1 MYASAG
7 GAWPRLV
14 CPKTGV
20 MILGDKAGGFDLDDQ
35 AATKN
40 SMNKKVTGRFPILL
54 LLGLLCI
61 YSIAC
66 SSTGNSPAPAPT
78 ETPGATVDSLFREF
92 HQTLGGDAVLG
103 RAITKL
109 VERDGKQC
117 QFTETALM
125 CYDAAASDISRHFL
139 LYPLGIELN
148 LLESL
153 DFPTPPEAA
162 GRDLGDGFYLYPE
175 FEKLYDQLYGALYV
189 GRPLTQVRVNQG
201 NQRYE
206 QFFTNVGF
214 YRNFSDPAGDVHLIT
229 YGAYMC
235 GPECSYNLTQYW
247 FIVESGDISQPFE
260 LSLRR
265 LGWSELGS
273 PLTQPY
279 FTPDGYIE
287 QYYDNVVLYAPQND
301 LSQVRFRNLPLWMG
315 IPVAELVESTPH
327 EQLVFY
333 KVDGLLGHNVPVFFD
348 HFIAEHGGRDLAG
361 NPISEFGQVGDNLY
375 QQCFET
381 YCLLYD
387 MNQPDGLRVRMAALG
402 LEHLKQKDPSL
413 ILKRAFNSETI
424 HLALEEEKSQVGANE
439 QQNIRIQVLRSG
451 NWAPLYLVESM
462 LELTIPGQTQQ
473 MFRLRPTDRDGIS
486 QLTLPAMNGI
496 PAMSVIEYKVCL
508 NLPSDKPICS
518 VDSFV
523 YRGE

>member
-1 MYASAG
+1 M
-7 GAWPRLV
+7 
-14 CPKTGV
+14 
-20 MILGDKAGGFDLDDQ
+20 
-35 AATKN
+35 KN
-40 SMNKKVTGRFPILL
+40 KVTGRSPILL

-66 SSTGNSPAPAPT
+66 AGSALPTDGNPAPT
-78 ETPGATVDSLFREF
+78 VPATPGGPVDSLFREF
-92 HQTLGGDAVLG
+92 HQILGGEAILG
-103 RAITKL
+103 RAITAL
-109 VERDGKQC
+109 VDRDGKQC
-117 QFTETALM
+117 QYTEAALM
-125 CYDAAASDISRHFL
+125 CYDSAASDPSRHFTL
-139 LYPLGIELN
+139 HPLGLDLN
-148 LLESL
+148 LVESL

-162 GRDLGDGFYLYPE
+162 GSDLGNGFYLYPE
-175 FEKLYDQLYGALYV
+175 FEGLYDQLYGALYV
-189 GRPLTQVRVNQG
+189 GYPLTQVRVNQG
-201 NQRYE
+201 NERYE
-206 QFFTNVGF
+206 QFFSNVGF
-214 YRNFSDPAGDVHLIT
+214 YRNFSDPVGEVHLIT

-235 GPECSYNLTQYW
+235 GPDCSYNLNQYW
-247 FIVESGDISQPFE
+247 NIVESSEISQPFE

-279 FTPDGYIE
+279 YTPDGYIE
-287 QYYDNVVLYAPQND
+287 QYYDNVVLYAPKDD
-301 LSQVRFRNLPLWMG
+301 LSQVRFRPLSLWMG
-315 IPVAELVESTPH
+315 IPVENLVSINPH

-333 KVDGLLGHNVPVFFD
+333 KVDDQLGHNVPLFFD

-361 NPISEFGQVGDNLY
+361 NPISETRELTGTSLLR
-375 QQCFET
+375 QCFES

-387 MNQPDGLRVRMAALG
+387 KAQPDGLRVRMAALG
-402 LEHLKQKDPSL
+402 VEHLKQKDPGL

-439 QQNIRIQVLRSG
+439 GQSIRIQVLRSG

-462 LELTIPGQTQQ
+462 LELTIPGQAPQQ
-473 MFRLRPTDRDGIS
+473 YRLRPTDRDGIS
-486 QLTLPAMNGI
+486 QLTLPGI
-496 PAMSVIEYKVCL
+496 SGVPAMSVIEYKVCL